1 MIPKTRPMAD
11 ETPSP
16 SWQSLPEALRRR
28 VVAQLVP
35 LLIRHISQPVQAK
48 EAQAKREVKDE

>member
-1 MIPKTRPMAD
+1 
-11 ETPSP
+11 
-16 SWQSLPEALRRR
+16 
-28 VVAQLVP
+28 VAQLVP